1 MSKRDE
7 QRIAALVKKHAGKP
21 APPKRD
27 RSVQYDDTLQHRNP
41 SEDAETRRLFK
52 EMKRRE
58 F

>member
-7 QRIAALVKKHAGKP
+7 QRIQALIKKHAGKP
-21 APPKRD
+21 APPRQD
-27 RSVQYDDTLQHRNP
+27 RATQYDSTLKVRRAEEDVDTK
-41 SEDAETRRLFK
+41 RLFK

>member
-27 RSVQYDDTLQHRNP
+27 RSTQYDDTLLHRNP
-41 SEDAETRRLFK
+41 SEDPETRRLFK

>member
-7 QRIAALVKKHAGKP
+7 QNIAKLIRKHAGTPRP
-21 APPKRD
+21 ATRD
-27 RSVQYDDTLQHRNP
+27 RAAQYDDTLRQKP
-41 SEDAETRRLFK
+41 AEPDEDTKQFFK

>member
-7 QRIAALVKKHAGKP
+7 QKMAKLLRKTAGKV
-21 APPKRD
+21 APPRQD
-27 RSVQYDDTLQHRNP
+27 RAAQYDDTLRQRQP
-41 SEDAETRRLFK
+41 DQDDESKRFFK